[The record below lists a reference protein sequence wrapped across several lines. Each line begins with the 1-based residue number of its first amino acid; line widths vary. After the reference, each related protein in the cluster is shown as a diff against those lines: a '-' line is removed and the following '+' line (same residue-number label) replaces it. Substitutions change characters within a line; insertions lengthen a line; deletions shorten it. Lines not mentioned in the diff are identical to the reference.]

1 MDFFSTTL
9 NKEMDLFTENTQLSS
24 TSLRNWKRLV
34 SPRKSYRRKGTLPLS
49 CLNTLKPF

>member
-24 TSLRNWKRLV
+24 TSLRNWRDL
-34 SPRKSYRRKGTLPLS
+34 SLPGRVTEGKVHSLFS
-49 CLNTLKPF
+49 I